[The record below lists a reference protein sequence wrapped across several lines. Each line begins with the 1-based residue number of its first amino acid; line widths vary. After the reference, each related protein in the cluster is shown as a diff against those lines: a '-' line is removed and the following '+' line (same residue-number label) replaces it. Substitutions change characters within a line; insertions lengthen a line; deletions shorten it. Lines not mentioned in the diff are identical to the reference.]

1 MKLRWTIALLSVSL
15 AAALTVLTLYLTLQG
30 YYHII
35 F

>member
-15 AAALTVLTLYLTLQG
+15 PAALTVLTLYLTLQG
-30 YYHII
+30 LLPHI